1 MSFQVIADFEKE
13 VAKFFDA
20 PYAVAV
26 DCCTHGLELCL
37 RYKKAKKIIVPNRT
51 YLSVPM
57 LADKLNIEMEWYDK
71 KWQDYYY
78 ITDDIIDA
86 AVFWEEGGYIPNTYM
101 CVSFQFRKHL
111 SLGRGGIILFDKE
124 EDFDILK
131 RMSYDGRSPDESW
144 SVQNIKTIGYHYYM
158 TPETAVLGLKK
169 LPAAIE
175 TPPKR
180 WVYTDW
186 PDLTEMDVFKN
197 D

>member
-86 AVFWEEGGYIPNTYM
+86 AVFWEEGGTFQTLI
-101 CVSFQFRKHL
+101 CVSAF
-111 SLGRGGIILFDKE
+111 SLE
-124 EDFDILK
+124 
-131 RMSYDGRSPDESW
+131 
-144 SVQNIKTIGYHYYM
+144 NT
-158 TPETAVLGLKK
+158 
-169 LPAAIE
+169 
-175 TPPKR
+175 
-180 WVYTDW
+180 
-186 PDLTEMDVFKN
+186 
-197 D
+197 